1 MTSAGMQADPGYR
14 QELRDVLLFYSRV
27 TCVVTI
33 VLILGGIGLDL
44 AVYPSE
50 AREFAALRIANAT
63 FVGLVLLSYT
73 QPWGRRHVR
82 MLTCLWLC
90 VPQAMICWMIFY
102 TDGERSIYFVG
113 LTFALSG
120 VAFFL
125 PLTMLEALS
134 FGAATLVGYVLA
146 CLLRSEGIQNF
157 SALLGASIFIVFYTL
172 ICVVIAVYSEK
183 WRWKSFQLK
192 TEVNAKNAELQQIN
206 RALAEVK
213 GQLVQREKMA
223 ALGTLS
229 AGLLHEVNNP
239 VNYSLMAINMA
250 LTDPASLQSADLKE
264 SLTDAREGMQ
274 RIQGIVSDLKT
285 FAYQK
290 PGVESE
296 RVFLLEKAIRSALRL
311 TSFELKGIRVEL
323 ELPQDTHVLGDEP
336 AIIGVLIN
344 LLSNA
349 AQALAGVAHQRPEI
363 ALHAEHRGGRLRL
376 AVRDNGSGISP
387 ENIGRVLEPFFTT
400 RDVGS
405 GLGLGLSVSYGI
417 IQRHGGLLSVISE
430 FGAWTEFSF
439 DLTLPPSFNQTNA
452 AHTGNASHTGNAARP
467 APVFKTAVQ

>member
-1 MTSAGMQADPGYR
+1 MNLFGMHDDIGYR
-14 QELRDVLLFYSRV
+14 RELREHLLFYSRI

-33 VLILGGIGLDL
+33 VLVLGGIGLDL
-44 AVYPSE
+44 ALYPDHAPDFAL
-50 AREFAALRIANAT
+50 ARFGAAML
-63 FVGLVLLSYT
+63 VGLVLLSYT
-73 QPWGRRHVR
+73 QPWGRRNVR
-82 MLTCLWLC
+82 LLTCLWLC
-90 VPQAMICWMIFY
+90 VPQAMICWMIFR
-102 TDGERSIYFVG
+102 TDGEQSIYFVG

-125 PLTMLEALS
+125 PLSVAEALA
-134 FGAATLVGYVLA
+134 FGGATLVGYAFA
-146 CLLRSEGIQNF
+146 CALRPGGIQSI
-157 SALLGASIFIVFYTL
+157 SAWLGASIFVIFYTL
-172 ICVVIAVYSEK
+172 ICVVIAVYSDK
-183 WRWKSFQLK
+183 WRWLSFQLK
-192 TEVNAKNAELQQIN
+192 TQVQKKNGELEQTN

-213 GQLVQREKMA
+213 GQLIQREKMA

-250 LTDPASLQSADLKE
+250 LMDPATGQSADLKE

-290 PGVESE
+290 PGIDSQ
-296 RVFLLEKAIRSALRL
+296 RVFLLEKAIQSALRL
-311 TSFELKGIRVEL
+311 SSFDLKGIKVEIAL
-323 ELPQDTHVLGDEP
+323 AQDTHVLGDEP

-344 LLSNA
+344 LLGNA
-349 AQALAGVAHQRPEI
+349 AQALSGAGRAQPAISLRG
-363 ALHAEHRGGRLRL
+363 EHRGGRFFL

-400 RDVGS
+400 RDVGA
-405 GLGLGLSVSYGI
+405 GLGLGLSISYGI
-417 IQRHGGLLSVISE
+417 IQRHGGLLAVTSE

-439 DLTLPPSFNQTNA
+439 DLAVPPT
-452 AHTGNASHTGNAARP
+452 
-467 APVFKTAVQ
+467 